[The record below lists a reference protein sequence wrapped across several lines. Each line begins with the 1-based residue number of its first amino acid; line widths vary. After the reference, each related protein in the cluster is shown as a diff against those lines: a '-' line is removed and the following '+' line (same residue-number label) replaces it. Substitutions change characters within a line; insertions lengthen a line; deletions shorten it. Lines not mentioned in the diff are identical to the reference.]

1 MKLSLVEMKLALSWI
16 RMCNVKYSCNFIF
29 NFDFDVK
36 KEIEIV

>member
-1 MKLSLVEMKLALSWI
+1 MATLCKAPTKSAGTRQFFCSD
-16 RMCNVKYSCNFIF
+16 SCNFIF